1 MVKRPVPT
9 KVTLCTVASEEQ
21 NGLPAYEIE
30 AVGGLQLLAV
40 QVAEALAKQVPV
52 PPVGITVIVTLS
64 PGVKPD
70 TE

>member
-1 MVKRPVPT
+1 
-9 KVTLCTVASEEQ
+9 VTGCTDASEEQ

-40 QVAEALAKQVPV
+40 QLAEELTKQVPA
-52 PPVGITVIVTLS
+52 PPVGVSVIVTLS
-64 PGVKPD
+64 PGVKPE